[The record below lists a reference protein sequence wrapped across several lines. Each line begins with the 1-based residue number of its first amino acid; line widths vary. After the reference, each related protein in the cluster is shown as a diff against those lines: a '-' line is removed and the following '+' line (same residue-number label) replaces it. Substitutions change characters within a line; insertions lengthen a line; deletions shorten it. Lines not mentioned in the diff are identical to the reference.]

1 MIRKVYIKNYAL
13 IEEVSVSFS
22 NGFTVITGETGAG
35 KSILLS
41 ALQLALGNRLE
52 NKNLF
57 DSTKKCIV
65 EIEIDIPESF
75 ESWFITNDVDYAAQS
90 IIRRELLPSG
100 KSRLFINDSPINQGD
115 LRLLMD
121 QLISIHSQHEAY
133 TLLQPSEQL
142 RILDDFSGTLGL
154 ATEFKVL
161 VQTYRALVDK
171 RDKLAQ
177 SQSEEE
183 KKWDY
188 LSFIKEELER
198 AQVDQLDI
206 DSLEQEQQT
215 LVEVDSIRSLLSE
228 SQFLMSD
235 DELGILSQ
243 LNKQVRLLSELNNK
257 SGQFSTLYERI
268 QSCFI
273 ELKDIYIEL
282 ERSNDSIVADP
293 NRLDELNTT
302 LSEVYRLQQKHKL
315 TDFSE
320 LHDLY
325 TTLCVQ
331 LSAYQPVE
339 DQLKDVEIELLALE
353 QQIDEKA
360 DKLLVLRQKGAE
372 ILTAELENVLSE
384 LGMPSAELCF
394 EFNPSELSLKGKHEI
409 DLKFRAN
416 KGSSLQPLKSA
427 ISGGELSR
435 LSLAM
440 EYVRS
445 KIGAIPAQIF
455 DEIDSGVSGNVADK
469 IAQLFCK
476 MGESVQLI
484 VISHLPQVAS
494 KASHHFKIS
503 KTEDDTNTRT
513 SLQLLSDHQRE
524 KEIAI
529 MLEGL
534 NPSKTALMHAKSL
547 LARS

>member
-75 ESWFITNDVDYAAQS
+75 ENWFITNDVDYAAQS

-142 RILDDFSGTLGL
+142 RILDDFSDTLGL
-154 ATEFKVL
+154 AAEFKVL

-177 SQSEEE
+177 SQTEEE

-188 LSFIKEELER
+188 LSFIKEELEK

-215 LVEVDSIRSLLSE
+215 LAEVDSIRSLLSE

-243 LNKQVRLLSELNNK
+243 LSKQVRLLSELNNK

-273 ELKDIYIEL
+273 ELKDIYTEL

-293 NRLDELNTT
+293 NRLEELNTT

-315 TDFSE
+315 ADFSE

-331 LSAYQPVE
+331 LAAYQPVE
-339 DQLKDVEIELLALE
+339 DQLRDVETELLALE

-360 DKLLVLRQKGAE
+360 DKLLLLRQKGAK
-372 ILTAELENVLSE
+372 ILTTELENVLSE

-416 KGSSLQPLKSA
+416 KGGSLQSLKSA

-476 MGESVQLI
+476 MGESGQLI

-513 SLQLLSDHQRE
+513 SLQLLSEHQRE
-524 KEIAI
+524 QEIAI

>member
-75 ESWFITNDVDYAAQS
+75 ENWFITNDVDYAAQS

-142 RILDDFSGTLGL
+142 RILDDFSDTLGL

-188 LSFIKEELER
+188 LSFIREELER
-198 AQVDQLDI
+198 AQV
-206 DSLEQEQQT
+206 
-215 LVEVDSIRSLLSE
+215 
-228 SQFLMSD
+228 
-235 DELGILSQ
+235 
-243 LNKQVRLLSELNNK
+243 
-257 SGQFSTLYERI
+257 
-268 QSCFI
+268 
-273 ELKDIYIEL
+273 
-282 ERSNDSIVADP
+282 
-293 NRLDELNTT
+293 
-302 LSEVYRLQQKHKL
+302 
-315 TDFSE
+315 
-320 LHDLY
+320 
-325 TTLCVQ
+325 
-331 LSAYQPVE
+331 
-339 DQLKDVEIELLALE
+339 
-353 QQIDEKA
+353 
-360 DKLLVLRQKGAE
+360 
-372 ILTAELENVLSE
+372 
-384 LGMPSAELCF
+384 
-394 EFNPSELSLKGKHEI
+394 
-409 DLKFRAN
+409 
-416 KGSSLQPLKSA
+416 
-427 ISGGELSR
+427 
-435 LSLAM
+435 
-440 EYVRS
+440 
-445 KIGAIPAQIF
+445 
-455 DEIDSGVSGNVADK
+455 
-469 IAQLFCK
+469 
-476 MGESVQLI
+476 
-484 VISHLPQVAS
+484 
-494 KASHHFKIS
+494 
-503 KTEDDTNTRT
+503 
-513 SLQLLSDHQRE
+513 
-524 KEIAI
+524 
-529 MLEGL
+529 
-534 NPSKTALMHAKSL
+534 
-547 LARS
+547 

>member
-75 ESWFITNDVDYAAQS
+75 ENWFITNDVDYAAQS

-142 RILDDFSGTLGL
+142 RILDDFSDTLGL
-154 ATEFKVL
+154 ASEFKVL

-177 SQSEEE
+177 SQTEEE

-215 LVEVDSIRSLLSE
+215 LAEVDSIRSLLSE

-243 LNKQVRLLSELNNK
+243 LSKQVRLLSELNNK

-273 ELKDIYIEL
+273 ELKDIYTEL
-282 ERSNDSIVADP
+282 ERSNDSIVPDP

-315 TDFSE
+315 ADFSE

-325 TTLCVQ
+325 TKLCVQ
-331 LSAYQPVE
+331 LASYQPVE
-339 DQLKDVEIELLALE
+339 DQLRDVETELLALE

-360 DKLLVLRQKGAE
+360 DKLLLLRQKGAK
-372 ILTAELENVLSE
+372 ILTTELENVLSE

-416 KGSSLQPLKSA
+416 KGGSLQSLKSA

>member
-13 IEEVSVSFS
+13 IEEVSICFS

-52 NKNLF
+52 SKNLF
-57 DSTKKCIV
+57 DETKKCIV
-65 EIEIDIPESF
+65 EIEIDIPKTF
-75 ESWFITNDVDYAAQS
+75 ENWFLTNDVDYAPQS

-100 KSRLFINDSPINQGD
+100 KSRLFVNDSPVNQGV
-115 LRLLMD
+115 LRPLMD

-133 TLLQPSEQL
+133 RLLHPSEQL
-142 RILDDFSGTLGL
+142 EILDDFSETGDL
-154 ATEFKVL
+154 AADFKAL
-161 VQTYRALVDK
+161 VQTYRSLIDK
-171 RDKLAQ
+171 RDRLIQAK
-177 SQSEEE
+177 SEEE

-188 LSFIKEELER
+188 LYFLREELER
-198 AQVDQLDI
+198 AQVHKLDI
-206 DSLEQEQQT
+206 ESLEQEQQT
-215 LVEVDSIRSLLSE
+215 LAEVDSIRTLLSE
-228 SQFLMSD
+228 SQFLMTD
-235 DELGILSQ
+235 DEFGILPQ
-243 LNKQVRLLSELNNK
+243 LSKQVRILSELSNK
-257 SGQFSTLYERI
+257 STQFSALSERI
-268 QSCFI
+268 QSCLI
-273 ELKDIYIEL
+273 ELKDIYAEL
-282 ERSNDSIVADP
+282 DSSSDTIVADP
-293 NRLDELNTT
+293 NRLEELNSV
-302 LSEVYRLQQKHKL
+302 LSEVFRLQQKHKL
-315 TDFSE
+315 SDFAELQVFYSE
-320 LHDLY
+320 LC
-325 TTLCVQ
+325 TQ
-331 LSAYQPVE
+331 LATYQPIQ
-339 DQLKDVEIELLALE
+339 DQLTGIETEILSL
-353 QQIDEKA
+353 QSQIDVKA
-360 DKLLVLRQKGAE
+360 DKLYNLRQKGAQL
-372 ILTAELENVLSE
+372 LTSELERVLSE
-384 LGMPSAELCF
+384 LGMPSAELRF
-394 EFNPSELSLKGKHEI
+394 EFIPSELSSKGKHDI

-416 KGSSLQPLKSA
+416 KGGTLQSLKSA

-455 DEIDSGVSGNVADK
+455 DEIDSGVSGNVAEK

-494 KASHHFKIS
+494 KASEHFKIS

-513 SLQLLSDHQRE
+513 SVQLLSDAERE
-524 KEIAI
+524 TEIAI

>member
-75 ESWFITNDVDYAAQS
+75 ENWFITNDVDYAAQS

-142 RILDDFSGTLGL
+142 RILDDFSDTLGL

-206 DSLEQEQQT
+206 NSLEQEQQT
-215 LVEVDSIRSLLSE
+215 LAEVDSIRSLLSE

-243 LNKQVRLLSELNNK
+243 LSKQVRLLSELNNK

-273 ELKDIYIEL
+273 ELKDIYTEL

-315 TDFSE
+315 ADFSE

-331 LSAYQPVE
+331 LSEYQPVE

-360 DKLLVLRQKGAE
+360 DKLLLLRQKGAK
-372 ILTAELENVLSE
+372 ILTTELENVLSE

-416 KGSSLQPLKSA
+416 KGGSLQPLKSA

-494 KASHHFKIS
+494 KASQHFKIS

-513 SLQLLSDHQRE
+513 SLQLLSDYQRE

>member
-75 ESWFITNDVDYAAQS
+75 ENWFITNDVDYAAQS

-142 RILDDFSGTLGL
+142 RILDDFSDTLGL

-206 DSLEQEQQT
+206 NSLEQEQQT
-215 LVEVDSIRSLLSE
+215 LAEVDSIRSLLSE

-243 LNKQVRLLSELNNK
+243 LSKQVRLLSELNNK

-273 ELKDIYIEL
+273 ELKDIYTEL

-315 TDFSE
+315 ADFSE

-325 TTLCVQ
+325 TTLCFQ
-331 LSAYQPVE
+331 LSEYQPVE
-339 DQLKDVEIELLALE
+339 DQLKDVGIELLALE

-360 DKLLVLRQKGAE
+360 DKLLLLRQKGAK
-372 ILTAELENVLSE
+372 ILTTELENVLSE

-416 KGSSLQPLKSA
+416 KGGSLQPLKSA

-513 SLQLLSDHQRE
+513 SLQLLSDYQRE

>member
-75 ESWFITNDVDYAAQS
+75 ENWFITNDVDYAAQS

-142 RILDDFSGTLGL
+142 RILDDFSDTLGL

-198 AQVDQLDI
+198 AQVDKLDI
-206 DSLEQEQQT
+206 NSLEQEQQT
-215 LVEVDSIRSLLSE
+215 LAEVDSIRSLLSE

-243 LNKQVRLLSELNNK
+243 LSKQVRLLSELNNK

-273 ELKDIYIEL
+273 ELKDIYTEL

-315 TDFSE
+315 ADFSE

-325 TTLCVQ
+325 TTLCFQ
-331 LSAYQPVE
+331 LSEYQPVE

-360 DKLLVLRQKGAE
+360 DKLLLLRQKGAK
-372 ILTAELENVLSE
+372 ILTTELENVLSE

-416 KGSSLQPLKSA
+416 KGGSLQPLKSA

-494 KASHHFKIS
+494 KASQHFKIS

-513 SLQLLSDHQRE
+513 SLQLLSDYQRE

>member
-75 ESWFITNDVDYAAQS
+75 ENWFITNDVDYAAQS

-142 RILDDFSGTLGL
+142 RILDDFSDTLGL
-154 ATEFKVL
+154 AAEFKVL

-177 SQSEEE
+177 SQTEEE

-215 LVEVDSIRSLLSE
+215 LAEVDSIRSLLSE

-243 LNKQVRLLSELNNK
+243 LSKQVRLLSELNNK

-273 ELKDIYIEL
+273 ELKDIYTEL

-293 NRLDELNTT
+293 NRLEELNTT

-315 TDFSE
+315 ADFSE

-331 LSAYQPVE
+331 LAAYQPVE
-339 DQLKDVEIELLALE
+339 DQLRDVETELLALE

-360 DKLLVLRQKGAE
+360 DKLLLLRQKGAK
-372 ILTAELENVLSE
+372 ILTTELENVLSE

-416 KGSSLQPLKSA
+416 KGGSLQSLKSA

-476 MGESVQLI
+476 MGESGQLI

-513 SLQLLSDHQRE
+513 SLQLLSEHQRE
-524 KEIAI
+524 QEIAI

>member
-75 ESWFITNDVDYAAQS
+75 ENWFITNDVDYAAQS

-142 RILDDFSGTLGL
+142 RILDDFSDTLGL

-206 DSLEQEQQT
+206 NSLEQEQQT
-215 LVEVDSIRSLLSE
+215 LAEVDSIRSLLSE

-243 LNKQVRLLSELNNK
+243 LSKQVRLLSELNNK

-273 ELKDIYIEL
+273 ELKDIYTEL

-315 TDFSE
+315 ADFSE

-325 TTLCVQ
+325 TTLCFQ
-331 LSAYQPVE
+331 LSEYQPVE
-339 DQLKDVEIELLALE
+339 DQLKDVGIELLALE

-360 DKLLVLRQKGAE
+360 DKLLLLRQKGAK
-372 ILTAELENVLSE
+372 ILTTELENVLSE

-416 KGSSLQPLKSA
+416 KGGSLQPLKSA

-494 KASHHFKIS
+494 KASQHFKIS

-513 SLQLLSDHQRE
+513 SLQLLSDYQRE

>member
-75 ESWFITNDVDYAAQS
+75 ENWFITNDVDYAAQS

-142 RILDDFSGTLGL
+142 RILDDFSDTLGL

-215 LVEVDSIRSLLSE
+215 LAEVDSIRSLLSE

-243 LNKQVRLLSELNNK
+243 LSKQVRLLSELNNK

-273 ELKDIYIEL
+273 ELKDIYTEL

-315 TDFSE
+315 ADFNE

-325 TTLCVQ
+325 TTLCIQ

-360 DKLLVLRQKGAE
+360 DKLLLLRQKGAK
-372 ILTAELENVLSE
+372 ILTTKLENVLSE

-416 KGSSLQPLKSA
+416 KGGSLQPLKSA

>member
-75 ESWFITNDVDYAAQS
+75 ENWFITNDVDYAAQS

-142 RILDDFSGTLGL
+142 KILDDFSDTLGL

-188 LSFIKEELER
+188 LSFIREELER

-215 LVEVDSIRSLLSE
+215 LAEVDSIRSLLSE

-273 ELKDIYIEL
+273 ELKDIYTEL

-315 TDFSE
+315 TDFNE

-325 TTLCVQ
+325 TSLCVQ
-331 LSAYQPVE
+331 LSEYQPVE
-339 DQLKDVEIELLALE
+339 DQLKDIKIELLALE

-360 DKLLVLRQKGAE
+360 DKLLLLRQKGAK
-372 ILTAELENVLSE
+372 ILTTELENVLSE

-416 KGSSLQPLKSA
+416 KGGSLQPLKSA

-484 VISHLPQVAS
+484 VISHLPQVA
-494 KASHHFKIS
+494 
-503 KTEDDTNTRT
+503 
-513 SLQLLSDHQRE
+513 
-524 KEIAI
+524 
-529 MLEGL
+529 
-534 NPSKTALMHAKSL
+534 
-547 LARS
+547 